1 MAPSLSH
8 SLLLQ
13 SRWQL
18 DRKRNRKGLKD
29 LLLLSFS
36 FKDKW
41 PSDNFPQCSSH
52 GGLCDLWLWES
63 TGIWPTT
70 TLTMGRRRRSLK
82 KKTEKGLLFFSTSLL
97 PAAWSLCFCGKHLGS
112 FIPAQA
118 SLRTPVPSQ
127 VAGSERAPE
136 WLLIVV
142 VNERSSSLLTSLSG
156 PSQSSH
162 APFPLLCQAP
172 SPSQM
177 PWSMVSVALHVNW
190 KILNRFI
197 QKLQWRQPALRF
209 RGISWQRV
217 KSVKLQINVSEYAWA
232 WTLRVSH
239 VYEVKICQMRQADTH
254 YILSVCARR
263 ALILLKT
270 AGEMIEK
277 SIQPYCS
284 IYNLPQSTPSQTSA
298 QVNSLH
304 SWIEAEWVWLV
315 T

>member
-52 GGLCDLWLWES
+52 GGLCGYEKAQESDRQPPQLWGEEV
-63 TGIWPTT
+63 
-70 TLTMGRRRRSLK
+70 K
-82 KKTEKGLLFFSTSLL
+82 KNKTEKVFFFSYKPTSRGLVALL
-97 PAAWSLCFCGKHLGS
+97 LWEASG
-112 FIPAQA
+112 FIYPSQA

-142 VNERSSSLLTSLSG
+142 VKERSSSLLTSLSG

-177 PWSMVSVALHVNW
+177 PRSMVSVALHVN
-190 KILNRFI
+190 
-197 QKLQWRQPALRF
+197 
-209 RGISWQRV
+209 
-217 KSVKLQINVSEYAWA
+217 
-232 WTLRVSH
+232 
-239 VYEVKICQMRQADTH
+239 
-254 YILSVCARR
+254 
-263 ALILLKT
+263 
-270 AGEMIEK
+270 
-277 SIQPYCS
+277 
-284 IYNLPQSTPSQTSA
+284 
-298 QVNSLH
+298 
-304 SWIEAEWVWLV
+304 
-315 T
+315 

>member
-1 MAPSLSH
+1 MICGYEKAQESDRQPP
-8 SLLLQ
+8 
-13 SRWQL
+13 QL
-18 DRKRNRKGLKD
+18 WG
-29 LLLLSFS
+29 
-36 FKDKW
+36 
-41 PSDNFPQCSSH
+41 
-52 GGLCDLWLWES
+52 EEV
-63 TGIWPTT
+63 
-70 TLTMGRRRRSLK
+70 K
-82 KKTEKGLLFFSTSLL
+82 KKQKTEKGLLFFSYKPTSRGLVALL
-97 PAAWSLCFCGKHLGS
+97 LWEASG
-112 FIPAQA
+112 FIYPSQA

-142 VNERSSSLLTSLSG
+142 VKERSSSLLTSLSG

-177 PWSMVSVALHVNW
+177 PRSMVSVALHVNW

-217 KSVKLQINVSEYAWA
+217 KSVKLQINVSECAWA

-263 ALILLKT
+263 ALPLLKT

-277 SIQPYCS
+277 SSQPYCS

-304 SWIEAEWVWLV
+304 SWMEAEWVWLV

>member
-29 LLLLSFS
+29 LLLLSFALKKNGPLIIS
-36 FKDKW
+36 HNAPRTEASVICGYEKAQE
-41 PSDNFPQCSSH
+41 SDRQPPQPWGEEVKKKKQRKVFFFFYKPTSR
-52 GGLCDLWLWES
+52 GLVALLLWEAS
-63 TGIWPTT
+63 G
-70 TLTMGRRRRSLK
+70 
-82 KKTEKGLLFFSTSLL
+82 
-97 PAAWSLCFCGKHLGS
+97 
-112 FIPAQA
+112 FIYPSQA

-142 VNERSSSLLTSLSG
+142 VKERSSSLLTSLSG

-209 RGISWQRV
+209 RGISRQRV
-217 KSVKLQINVSEYAWA
+217 KSVKLQINVSECVRA
-232 WTLRVSH
+232 WTCLTCLWSQDLPNEASRHTLYLKRVCK
-239 VYEVKICQMRQADTH
+239 E
-254 YILSVCARR
+254 
-263 ALILLKT
+263 
-270 AGEMIEK
+270 
-277 SIQPYCS
+277 
-284 IYNLPQSTPSQTSA
+284 STPITQDRRWNDWEVQSA
-298 QVNSLH
+298 LLFD
-304 SWIEAEWVWLV
+304 I
-315 T
+315 